1 MKLLLELRG
10 TDVGISESES
20 FTLSYR
26 LRKAARAVLFND
38 KNEIAILYVSK
49 NNYHKLPGGAFEMGE
64 DVADALKREVL
75 EEVGSHIDIG
85 DEIGLTIEY
94 RNRNSE
100 IQISYCYLAK
110 VIGDLAKPSF
120 DQYEQADGLQ
130 LLWVG
135 IDEAISLLMN
145 DDTDVYNGKFIKKRD
160 LIILNEAK
168 RIAKAL

>member
-20 FTLSYR
+20 FTLPYR

-49 NNYHKLPGGAFEMGE
+49 DNYHKLPGGGFEVGE
-64 DVADALKREVL
+64 NVADALKREAL

-94 RNRNSE
+94 RNKNSE
-100 IQISYCYLAK
+100 LQISYCYLAK
-110 VIGDLAKPSF
+110 VVGDLVKPAF
-120 DQYEQADGLQ
+120 DEGELADGFQ

-145 DDTDVYNGKFIKKRD
+145 DNTDEYNGKFIKKRD
-160 LIILNEAK
+160 LAILNEAK
-168 RIAKAL
+168 RNAKVS